1 MNMRNLIER
10 PTWEEFNKYRLLCV
24 YLGGFSIFAV
34 VVIVALAAAL
44 LGALS

>member
-1 MNMRNLIER
+1 MNMRNLVE
-10 PTWEEFNKYRLLCV
+10 PPSWEEFNRYRLTCV
-24 YLGGFSIFAV
+24 YLGGFAIFAV